1 MCSGCCGGDDE
12 DIESRADKI
21 QLARREEHEGPL
33 VGGVAVGRERLEEGW
48 RNDWGVPLGISKH
61 SKVWTEHLPD
71 LETSGRCPGL
81 GKERKGQAYGQR
93 RAGLRTLT
101 YLVWAVFLPCP
112 RTRREVPLSHT
123 QHPQKSHFCPCSLA
137 HHECRLPQPK
147 VLFALRPPFTPKHPL
162 TMTAHVGRGEAT
174 KRVSSR

>member
-1 MCSGCCGGDDE
+1 MCSGCCGGDDK

-21 QLARREEHEGPL
+21 QLARTEEHEGPL

-93 RAGLRTLT
+93 EQASGHSPTWSGQ
-101 YLVWAVFLPCP
+101 YSCP
-112 RTRREVPLSHT
+112 VPEHEE
-123 QHPQKSHFCPCSLA
+123 KSLCPIPNT
-137 HHECRLPQPK
+137 H
-147 VLFALRPPFTPKHPL
+147 
-162 TMTAHVGRGEAT
+162 
-174 KRVSSR
+174 KRVISAPAR